1 MMDCSSVQERF
12 AQVVARTPDAI
23 AVSSPAEGEVLTY
36 AELDERANR
45 IARRLIGLG
54 VRPEDPVMVLQ
65 ERTVAMVAS
74 ILGIVKAGATYLPL
88 HSAYPLQRMQWIAD
102 HVGRPVL
109 LADAVMRERGLPQVP
124 VTVFVDSDAELPSL
138 PGTNPG
144 VRTGLDHLVHVIH
157 TSGST
162 GEPMGVAVP
171 HRGVLGL
178 ALDSHWHGGA
188 HERIVMLAPYAFAVS
203 TYELWVPLLHGG
215 HLVLAPPGHLDVG
228 TLRELIAEHK
238 ISAVHVTAGLFRVVA
253 DEAPECF
260 AGVREVLTGGDVI
273 SAKAVRLVL
282 EACPDAVVRA
292 TYGSSELSLFVLSSP
307 MRAPYSMGP
316 VVPVGRGLDNI
327 RLYMLDEQLRP
338 LPPGEV
344 GDLYVAGS
352 RLARGYYRRPG
363 VTAERFVADPF
374 GGGGQRMFRTGDQV
388 RVRQDGLIEFT
399 GRAGDQ
405 VKIRGYRVELAEI
418 ESVLARYRGLAHA
431 VVVARAVGDG
441 EKRLIAYVVPEA
453 SQAGEASGGLGP
465 AATGGQ
471 ANRVVPSRGGSG
483 GMGPPGK
490 EGASTVDIDGLR
502 AYAKDLVPE
511 YMVPS
516 VFVTLDSLPLTP
528 NGKVDR
534 EALPEPAEE
543 APAAY
548 RAPQTPRQELLCSL
562 FAEVVGVPRVGLD
575 DSFFDLHGESLMA
588 MRLVSAIQDRLGA
601 ELLVSDIFDTPTV
614 AELDQQVEK
623 ALQQSQF
630 P

>member
-1 MMDCSSVQERF
+1 M
-12 AQVVARTPDAI
+12 VARTPDAI
-23 AVSSPAEGEVLTY
+23 AVSSPAEGQVLTY

-54 VRPEDPVMVLQ
+54 VRAEDPVMVLQ

-102 HVGRPVL
+102 RMGGPVL

-138 PGTNPG
+138 SGTDPG
-144 VRTGLDHLVHVIH
+144 VRTELDHLVHVIH

-178 ALDSHWHGGA
+178 ALDSCWDGGA

-215 HLVLAPPGHLDVG
+215 HLVLAPPGHLSVG
-228 TLRELIAEHK
+228 ALRGLIADHQ

-282 EACPDAVVRA
+282 EACPDTVVRA
-292 TYGSSELSLFVLSSP
+292 TYGSSELSLFVLNSP

-327 RLYMLDEQLRP
+327 LLYVLDEQLKP
-338 LPPGEV
+338 LPPGQV

-374 GGGGQRMFRTGDQV
+374 GGGGRRMFRTGDQV
-388 RVRQDGLIEFT
+388 RVRKDGLIEFT

-431 VVVARAVGDG
+431 VVVARAVQDG

-453 SQAGEASGGLGP
+453 GQTGEASGGVGP
-465 AATGGQ
+465 AAAGSQ
-471 ANRVVPSRGGSG
+471 AGRVVP
-483 GMGPPGK
+483 P
-490 EGASTVDIDGLR
+490 GASRVIDGLR
-502 AYAKDLVPE
+502 AHAKDLMPE

-516 VFVTLDSLPLTP
+516 AFVTLDSLPLTP

-543 APAAY
+543 SLAVY

-562 FAEVVGVPRVGLD
+562 FAEVLGVPRVGLD

-588 MRLVSAIQDRLGA
+588 MRLVSAIADRLGA
-601 ELLVSDIFDTPTV
+601 ELQVSDIFDAPTV
-614 AELDQQVEK
+614 AELDLQVEK
-623 ALQQSQF
+623 ALQGSRASNLSGYAMKGRTNAAI
-630 P
+630 PHRYPAGRA

>member
-23 AVSSPAEGEVLTY
+23 AVSSPAEREVLTY

-54 VRPEDPVMVLQ
+54 VQPEDPVMVLQ
-65 ERTVAMVAS
+65 ERTAAMVAS
-74 ILGIVKAGATYLPL
+74 ILGIVKAGAMYLPL
-88 HSAYPLQRMQWIAD
+88 HSAYPLQRMQRIAD

-109 LADAVMRERGLPQVP
+109 LADAAMRERGLPQVP

-162 GEPMGVAVP
+162 GEPTGVAVP

-178 ALDSHWHGGA
+178 ALDSCWDGGA

-228 TLRELIAEHK
+228 TLRELITEHK

-260 AGVREVLTGGDVI
+260 ADVREVLTGGDVI
-273 SAKAVRLVL
+273 SAKAVQLVL
-282 EACPDAVVRA
+282 EACPDTVVRA
-292 TYGSSELSLFVLSSP
+292 TYGSSELSLFILSSP

-327 RLYMLDEQLRP
+327 RLHLLDEQLRP

-388 RVRQDGLIEFT
+388 RVRQDGLIEFV
-399 GRAGDQ
+399 GRSGDQ

-431 VVVARAVGDG
+431 VVVARAVKDG

-453 SQAGEASGGLGP
+453 RAGTVGEASGGV
-465 AATGGQ
+465 GG
-471 ANRVVPSRGGSG
+471 VVP
-483 GMGPPGK
+483 P
-490 EGASTVDIDGLR
+490 GASTVDIDGLR
-502 AYAKDLVPE
+502 AHAKDLLPE

-516 VFVTLDSLPLTP
+516 AFVTLDSLPLTP

-548 RAPQTPRQELLCSL
+548 RAPRTRRQELLCSL
-562 FAEVVGVPRVGLD
+562 FAEVLGVPRVGLD

-588 MRLVSAIQDRLGA
+588 VRLVGAIQDRLGA

-623 ALQQSQF
+623 ALQQSRA
-630 P
+630 

>member
-1 MMDCSSVQERF
+1 MDCSSVQERF

-45 IARRLIGLG
+45 IAGRLIGLG

-65 ERTVAMVAS
+65 ERTIAMVAS
-74 ILGIVKAGATYLPL
+74 ILGIVKAGAMYLPL
-88 HSAYPLQRMQWIAD
+88 HSAYPVQRMQWIAD

-124 VTVFVDSDAELPSL
+124 VTVFVDSDAELRSL
-138 PGTNPG
+138 PGTDPG
-144 VRTGLDHLVHVIH
+144 VRTGLDHLVHVMH

-162 GEPMGVAVP
+162 GDPMGVAVT

-178 ALDSHWHGGA
+178 ALDSCWDGGA

-203 TYELWVPLLHGG
+203 TYELWVPLLRGG

-238 ISAVHVTAGLFRVVA
+238 LSAVHVTAGLFRVVA

-282 EACPDAVVRA
+282 EACPDTVVRA

-344 GDLYVAGS
+344 GDLYVVGS

-374 GGGGQRMFRTGDQV
+374 GGSGQRMFRTGDQV
-388 RVRQDGLIEFT
+388 RVRQDGLIEFV
-399 GRAGDQ
+399 GRSGDQ

-431 VVVARAVGDG
+431 VVAARAVEDG

-453 SQAGEASGGLGP
+453 GE
-465 AATGGQ
+465 
-471 ANRVVPSRGGSG
+471 
-483 GMGPPGK
+483 
-490 EGASTVDIDGLR
+490 VDIDELR
-502 AYAKDLVPE
+502 AHAKDLLPE

-516 VFVTLDSLPLTP
+516 AFVTLDSLPLTP

-562 FAEVVGVPRVGLD
+562 FAEALGVSRVGLD
-575 DSFFDLHGESLMA
+575 DSFFDLQGESLMA
-588 MRLVSAIQDRLGA
+588 ARLVGAIQNRLGA
-601 ELLVSDIFDTPTV
+601 ELLVSDIFDAPTV
-614 AELDQQVEK
+614 AELDRRVEK
-623 ALQQSQF
+623 ALQPQATGARLEIG
-630 P
+630 

>member
-1 MMDCSSVQERF
+1 
-12 AQVVARTPDAI
+12 
-23 AVSSPAEGEVLTY
+23 
-36 AELDERANR
+36 
-45 IARRLIGLG
+45 
-54 VRPEDPVMVLQ
+54 
-65 ERTVAMVAS
+65 
-74 ILGIVKAGATYLPL
+74 
-88 HSAYPLQRMQWIAD
+88 
-102 HVGRPVL
+102 
-109 LADAVMRERGLPQVP
+109 
-124 VTVFVDSDAELPSL
+124 
-138 PGTNPG
+138 
-144 VRTGLDHLVHVIH
+144 
-157 TSGST
+157 
-162 GEPMGVAVP
+162 
-171 HRGVLGL
+171 VLGL
-178 ALDSHWHGGA
+178 ALDSCWDGGA

-215 HLVLAPPGHLDVG
+215 HLVLAPPGYLDVG

-282 EACPDAVVRA
+282 EACPDTVVRA

-307 MRAPYSMGP
+307 MRAPYCMGP

-327 RLYMLDEQLRP
+327 RLYVLDEQLRS
-338 LPPGEV
+338 LPAGEV

-363 VTAERFVADPF
+363 VTAERFVADPS
-374 GGGGQRMFRTGDQV
+374 GEGGQRMFRTGDQV
-388 RVRQDGLIEFT
+388 RVRQDGLIEFV

-431 VVVARAVGDG
+431 VVVARTVQDG
-441 EKRLIAYVVPEA
+441 EKRLIAYVV
-453 SQAGEASGGLGP
+453 SGAGPIDL
-465 AATGGQ
+465 
-471 ANRVVPSRGGSG
+471 
-483 GMGPPGK
+483 
-490 EGASTVDIDGLR
+490 DGLR
-502 AYAKDLVPE
+502 AHAKDFLPE

-516 VFVTLDSLPLTP
+516 AFVTLDSLPLTP

-543 APAAY
+543 AQAAY
-548 RAPQTPRQELLCSL
+548 RAPATPRQELLCSL
-562 FAEVVGVPRVGLD
+562 FAQVLGVPRVGLD

-623 ALQQSQF
+623 ALQQSRA
-630 P
+630 

>member
-45 IARRLIGLG
+45 IARRLISLG
-54 VRPEDPVMVLQ
+54 VRLEDPVMVLQ
-65 ERTVAMVAS
+65 ERTTAMVAS

-88 HSAYPLQRMQWIAD
+88 HSAYPLQRMQVIAD
-102 HVGRPVL
+102 NMGRPVL
-109 LADAVMRERGLPQVP
+109 LADAIMRERGLPQVP

-138 PGTNPG
+138 PGTDPG
-144 VRTGLDHLVHVIH
+144 VRAELDHLVHVIH

-178 ALDSHWHGGA
+178 ALDSCWDGGA

-238 ISAVHVTAGLFRVVA
+238 ITAVHVTAGLFRVVA
-253 DEAPECF
+253 DEAPESF

-273 SAKAVRLVL
+273 SAKAVRLML
-282 EACPDAVVRA
+282 EACPDTVVRA

-307 MRAPYSMGP
+307 MRAPYAMGP
-316 VVPVGRGLDNI
+316 VVPVGRGLDNV
-327 RLYMLDEQLRP
+327 RLYLLDEQLRP
-338 LPPGEV
+338 LPPGEA

-352 RLARGYYRRPG
+352 RMARGYYRRPG

-388 RVRQDGLIEFT
+388 RVRQDGLVEFI

-431 VVVARAVGDG
+431 VVVARAVEGG
-441 EKRLIAYVVPEA
+441 EKRLIAYVVPE
-453 SQAGEASGGLGP
+453 E
-465 AATGGQ
+465 GQ
-471 ANRVVPSRGGSG
+471 INI
-483 GMGPPGK
+483 
-490 EGASTVDIDGLR
+490 EGLR
-502 AYAKDLVPE
+502 AHAKEFVPE

-516 VFVTLDSLPLTP
+516 AFVTLDSLPLTP

-534 EALPEPAEE
+534 EALPEPAEA

-548 RAPQTPRQELLCSL
+548 RAPQTPRQEQLCSL
-562 FAEVVGVPRVGLD
+562 FAEVLGVPRVGLD

-588 MRLVSAIQDRLGA
+588 MRLVSAIRDRLGA

-614 AELDQQVEK
+614 GELDEQVEK
-623 ALQQSQF
+623 ALQQSRA
-630 P
+630 

>member
-1 MMDCSSVQERF
+1 MMNCSSVQERF

-45 IARRLIGLG
+45 IAWRLIGLG

-74 ILGIVKAGATYLPL
+74 ILGIVKAGAMYLPL
-88 HSAYPLQRMQWIAD
+88 HSAYPVPRMQWIAD

-109 LADAVMRERGLPQVP
+109 LADAVMGERGMPQVP
-124 VTVFVDSDAELPSL
+124 VTVFVDSDTELRSL
-138 PGTNPG
+138 PGTDPG
-144 VRTGLDHLVHVIH
+144 VRTRLDHLVHVIH

-162 GEPMGVAVP
+162 GDPMGVAVT

-178 ALDSHWHGGA
+178 ALDSCWDGGA

-228 TLRELIAEHK
+228 TLGELIAEHEL
-238 ISAVHVTAGLFRVVA
+238 SAVHVTAGLLRVVA

-282 EACPDAVVRA
+282 EACPDTVVRA
-292 TYGSSELSLFVLSSP
+292 TYGSSELSLFVLTSP

-327 RLYMLDEQLRP
+327 RLYVLDEQLMS
-338 LPPGEV
+338 LLPGEA

-363 VTAERFVADPF
+363 LTAERFVADPF

-388 RVRQDGLIEFT
+388 RVRQDGLIEFV
-399 GRAGDQ
+399 GRSGDQ
-405 VKIRGYRVELAEI
+405 VKIRGYRVELAEV

-431 VVVARAVGDG
+431 VVVARAVEDG

-453 SQAGEASGGLGP
+453 AQVGP
-465 AATGGQ
+465 
-471 ANRVVPSRGGSG
+471 
-483 GMGPPGK
+483 
-490 EGASTVDIDGLR
+490 VDVDGLR
-502 AYAKDLVPE
+502 AHAMDLMPE

-516 VFVTLDSLPLTP
+516 AFVTLDSLPLTP

-543 APAAY
+543 GSAAY
-548 RAPQTPRQELLCSL
+548 RAPQTMRQKLLCAL
-562 FAEVVGVPRVGLD
+562 FAEVLGVPRVGLD

-614 AELDQQVEK
+614 AQLDQQVEK
-623 ALQQSQF
+623 ALHQLRA
-630 P
+630 

>member
-88 HSAYPLQRMQWIAD
+88 HSAYPVQRMQWIAD

-138 PGTNPG
+138 PGTDPG
-144 VRTGLDHLVHVIH
+144 ERAGLDHLVHVIH

-162 GEPMGVAVP
+162 GDPMGVAVT

-178 ALDSHWHGGA
+178 ALDSCWDGGA
-188 HERIVMLAPYAFAVS
+188 HKRIAMLAPYAFAVS

-238 ISAVHVTAGLFRVVA
+238 LSAVHVTAGLLRVVA

-282 EACPDAVVRA
+282 QACPDTVVRA

-327 RLYMLDEQLRP
+327 RLYLLDEQLSP

-363 VTAERFVADPF
+363 ITAERFVADPF

-388 RVRQDGLIEFT
+388 RVRQDGLIEFV
-399 GRAGDQ
+399 GRSGDQ

-418 ESVLARYRGLAHA
+418 ESVLASYRGLAHA
-431 VVVARAVGDG
+431 VVVARAVEDG
-441 EKRLIAYVVPEA
+441 EKRLIAYIVPE
-453 SQAGEASGGLGP
+453 GGTL
-465 AATGGQ
+465 
-471 ANRVVPSRGGSG
+471 
-483 GMGPPGK
+483 
-490 EGASTVDIDGLR
+490 DIEGLR
-502 AYAKDLVPE
+502 AHAKDLLPE

-516 VFVTLDSLPLTP
+516 AFVTLDSLPLTP

-562 FAEVVGVPRVGLD
+562 FAEVLGVPRVGLD

-588 MRLVSAIQDRLGA
+588 MRLVGSIQDRLGA

-623 ALQQSQF
+623 ALQQSRA
-630 P
+630 

>member
-88 HSAYPLQRMQWIAD
+88 HSAYPVQRMQWIAD

-138 PGTNPG
+138 PGTDPG
-144 VRTGLDHLVHVIH
+144 ERAGLDHLVHVIH

-162 GEPMGVAVP
+162 GDPMGVAVT

-178 ALDSHWHGGA
+178 ALDSCWDGGA
-188 HERIVMLAPYAFAVS
+188 HKRIAMLAPYAFAVS

-228 TLRELIAEHK
+228 TLRELIAEHEL
-238 ISAVHVTAGLFRVVA
+238 SAVHVTAGLFRVVA

-282 EACPDAVVRA
+282 QACPDTVVRA

-327 RLYMLDEQLRP
+327 RLYLLDEQLSP

-363 VTAERFVADPF
+363 ITAERFVADPF

-388 RVRQDGLIEFT
+388 RVRQDGLIEFV
-399 GRAGDQ
+399 GRSGDQ

-418 ESVLARYRGLAHA
+418 ESVLASYRGLAHA
-431 VVVARAVGDG
+431 VVVARAVEDG
-441 EKRLIAYVVPEA
+441 EKRLIAYIVPE
-453 SQAGEASGGLGP
+453 GGTL
-465 AATGGQ
+465 
-471 ANRVVPSRGGSG
+471 
-483 GMGPPGK
+483 
-490 EGASTVDIDGLR
+490 DIEGLR
-502 AYAKDLVPE
+502 AHAKDLLPE

-516 VFVTLDSLPLTP
+516 AFVTLDSLPLTP

-562 FAEVVGVPRVGLD
+562 FAEVLGVPRVGLD

-588 MRLVSAIQDRLGA
+588 MRLVGSIQDRLGA

-614 AELDQQVEK
+614 AELDQQVER
-623 ALQQSQF
+623 ALQQSRA
-630 P
+630 

>member
-1 MMDCSSVQERF
+1 MIDCSSVQERF
-12 AQVVARTPDAI
+12 AQVVARTPGAI

-102 HVGRPVL
+102 HVGRAVL

-138 PGTNPG
+138 PGTDPG

-178 ALDSHWHGGA
+178 ALDSCWDGGA

-253 DEAPECF
+253 DEAPECL

-273 SAKAVRLVL
+273 SAKAVQLIL
-282 EACPDAVVRA
+282 EACPDTVVRA

-374 GGGGQRMFRTGDQV
+374 GEDGQRMFRTGDQV
-388 RVRQDGLIEFT
+388 RVRQDGLIEFV
-399 GRAGDQ
+399 GRSGDQ

-418 ESVLARYRGLAHA
+418 ESVLARYRRLAHA
-431 VVVARAVGDG
+431 VVVARAVEDG

-453 SQAGEASGGLGP
+453 GHVGEASGGLG
-465 AATGGQ
+465 G
-471 ANRVVPSRGGSG
+471 VVPPGG
-483 GMGPPGK
+483 
-490 EGASTVDIDGLR
+490 STVDIDGLR
-502 AYAKDLVPE
+502 AHAKDLLPD

-516 VFVTLDSLPLTP
+516 AFVTLDSLPLTP

-562 FAEVVGVPRVGLD
+562 FAEVLGVPRVGLD
-575 DSFFDLHGESLMA
+575 DSFFDLHGESLTA
-588 MRLVSAIQDRLGA
+588 MRLVGSIQDRLGA
-601 ELLVSDIFDTPTV
+601 ELLVSDIFDMPTV

-623 ALQQSQF
+623 ALQQSRA
-630 P
+630 

>member
-88 HSAYPLQRMQWIAD
+88 HSAYPVQRMQWIAD

-138 PGTNPG
+138 PGTDPG
-144 VRTGLDHLVHVIH
+144 ERAGLDHLVHVIH

-162 GEPMGVAVP
+162 GDPMGVAVT

-178 ALDSHWHGGA
+178 ALDSCWDGGA
-188 HERIVMLAPYAFAVS
+188 HKRIAMLAPYAFAVS

-238 ISAVHVTAGLFRVVA
+238 LSAVHVTAGLLRVVA

-282 EACPDAVVRA
+282 QACPDTVVRA

-327 RLYMLDEQLRP
+327 RLYLLDEQLSP

-363 VTAERFVADPF
+363 ITAERFVADPF

-388 RVRQDGLIEFT
+388 RVRQDGLIEFV
-399 GRAGDQ
+399 GRSGDQ

-418 ESVLARYRGLAHA
+418 ESVLASYPGLAHA
-431 VVVARAVGDG
+431 VVVARAVEHG

-453 SQAGEASGGLGP
+453 S
-465 AATGGQ
+465 TI
-471 ANRVVPSRGGSG
+471 
-483 GMGPPGK
+483 
-490 EGASTVDIDGLR
+490 DIEGLR
-502 AYAKDLVPE
+502 AHAKDLLPE

-516 VFVTLDSLPLTP
+516 AFVTLDSLPLTP

-562 FAEVVGVPRVGLD
+562 FAEVLGVPRVGLD

-588 MRLVSAIQDRLGA
+588 MRLVGSIQDRLGA

-614 AELDQQVEK
+614 AELDQQVER
-623 ALQQSQF
+623 ALQQSRA
-630 P
+630 

>member
-12 AQVVARTPDAI
+12 AHVVARTPDAI

-54 VRPEDPVMVLQ
+54 VQPEDPVMVLQ

-74 ILGIVKAGATYLPL
+74 ILGIVKAGAMYLPL

-109 LADAVMRERGLPQVP
+109 LADAAMRERGLPQVP

-138 PGTNPG
+138 PGTDPG

-162 GEPMGVAVP
+162 GDPMGVAVP

-178 ALDSHWHGGA
+178 ALDSCWDGGA

-282 EACPDAVVRA
+282 EACPDTVVRA

-307 MRAPYSMGP
+307 MRAPYPMGP
-316 VVPVGRGLDNI
+316 VVPVGRGLDNV

-388 RVRQDGLIEFT
+388 RVRQDGLIEFV
-399 GRAGDQ
+399 GRSGDQ

-431 VVVARAVGDG
+431 VVVARAVEDG

-453 SQAGEASGGLGP
+453 GQPGEASGGLGP

-471 ANRVVPSRGGSG
+471 ANRVVP
-483 GMGPPGK
+483 PGA
-490 EGASTVDIDGLR
+490 GTADIDGLR
-502 AYAKDLVPE
+502 AYAKDLLPE

-516 VFVTLDSLPLTP
+516 AFVTLDSLPLTP

-548 RAPQTPRQELLCSL
+548 RAPQTSRQELLCSL
-562 FAEVVGVPRVGLD
+562 FAEVLGVPRVGLD

-588 MRLVSAIQDRLGA
+588 MRLVGSIQDRLGA

-623 ALQQSQF
+623 ALQQSRA
-630 P
+630 

>member
-88 HSAYPLQRMQWIAD
+88 HNAYPVPRMQWIAD

-138 PGTNPG
+138 PGTDPG
-144 VRTGLDHLVHVIH
+144 ERTGLDHLVHVIH

-162 GEPMGVAVP
+162 GDPMGVAVT

-178 ALDSHWHGGA
+178 ALDSCWDGGA
-188 HERIVMLAPYAFAVS
+188 HKRIAMLAPYAFAVS

-238 ISAVHVTAGLFRVVA
+238 LSAVHVTAGLLRVVA

-260 AGVREVLTGGDVI
+260 ASVREVLTGGDVI

-282 EACPDAVVRA
+282 QACPGTVVRA

-327 RLYMLDEQLRP
+327 RLYLLDEQLRP

-363 VTAERFVADPF
+363 ITAERFVADPF

-388 RVRQDGLIEFT
+388 RVRQDGLIEFV
-399 GRAGDQ
+399 GRSGDQ

-418 ESVLARYRGLAHA
+418 ESVLASYRGLAHA
-431 VVVARAVGDG
+431 VVVARAVEDG

-453 SQAGEASGGLGP
+453 G
-465 AATGGQ
+465 TI
-471 ANRVVPSRGGSG
+471 
-483 GMGPPGK
+483 
-490 EGASTVDIDGLR
+490 DIEGLR
-502 AYAKDLVPE
+502 AHAKDLLPE

-516 VFVTLDSLPLTP
+516 AFVTLDSLPLTP

-534 EALPEPAEE
+534 EALPEPPEE

-562 FAEVVGVPRVGLD
+562 FAEVLGVPRVGLD

-588 MRLVSAIQDRLGA
+588 MRLVGSIQDRLGA

-614 AELDQQVEK
+614 AELDQQVER
-623 ALQQSQF
+623 ALQQSRA
-630 P
+630 

>member
-88 HSAYPLQRMQWIAD
+88 HSAYPVPRMQWIAD

-109 LADAVMRERGLPQVP
+109 LADAVMRERGLPEVP

-138 PGTNPG
+138 PGTDPG
-144 VRTGLDHLVHVIH
+144 ERTGLDHLVHVIH

-162 GEPMGVAVP
+162 GDPMGVAVT

-178 ALDSHWHGGA
+178 ALDSCWDGGA
-188 HERIVMLAPYAFAVS
+188 HQRIAMLAPYAFAVS

-215 HLVLAPPGHLDVG
+215 HLVLAPPGHLDVA

-238 ISAVHVTAGLFRVVA
+238 LSAVHVTAGLLRVVA

-282 EACPDAVVRA
+282 QACPDTVVRA

-316 VVPVGRGLDNI
+316 VVPVGRALDNI
-327 RLYMLDEQLRP
+327 RLYLLDEQLRP

-363 VTAERFVADPF
+363 ITAERFVADPF

-388 RVRQDGLIEFT
+388 RVRQDGLIEFV

-418 ESVLARYRGLAHA
+418 ESVLASYRGLAHA
-431 VVVARAVGDG
+431 VVVARAVQDG

-453 SQAGEASGGLGP
+453 G
-465 AATGGQ
+465 TI
-471 ANRVVPSRGGSG
+471 
-483 GMGPPGK
+483 
-490 EGASTVDIDGLR
+490 DIEGLR
-502 AYAKDLVPE
+502 AHAKDRLPE

-516 VFVTLDSLPLTP
+516 AFVTLDSLPLTP

-534 EALPEPAEE
+534 EALPDPAEE
-543 APAAY
+543 TPAAY

-562 FAEVVGVPRVGLD
+562 FAEVLGVPRVGLD

-588 MRLVSAIQDRLGA
+588 MRLVGSIQDRLGA

-623 ALQQSQF
+623 ALQQSRA
-630 P
+630 

>member
-23 AVSSPAEGEVLTY
+23 AVSSPAEGEALTY

-65 ERTVAMVAS
+65 ERTAAMIAS

-88 HSAYPLQRMQWIAD
+88 HSAYPVQRMQRIAD

-109 LADAVMRERGLPQVP
+109 LADAVMRERGLPEVP
-124 VTVFVDSDAELPSL
+124 VTVFVDSDAELASL
-138 PGTNPG
+138 PGTDPG
-144 VRTGLDHLVHVIH
+144 ARTGLDHLVHVIH

-162 GEPMGVAVP
+162 GDPMGVAVTQ
-171 HRGVLGL
+171 RGVLGL
-178 ALDSHWHGGA
+178 ALDSCWDGGA
-188 HERIVMLAPYAFAVS
+188 HKRIVMLAPYAFAVS

-228 TLRELIAEHK
+228 TLRELIAEHEL
-238 ISAVHVTAGLFRVVA
+238 SAVHVTAGLFRVVA
-253 DEAPECF
+253 DEAPGCF

-282 EACPDAVVRA
+282 QACPDTVVRA

-316 VVPVGRGLDNI
+316 VVPVGRGLDNV

-388 RVRQDGLIEFT
+388 RVRQDGLIEFV
-399 GRAGDQ
+399 GRSGDQ

-418 ESVLARYRGLAHA
+418 ESVLASYHGLAHA
-431 VVVARAVGDG
+431 VVVARAVEDG
-441 EKRLIAYVVPEA
+441 EKRLIAYVVPP
-453 SQAGEASGGLGP
+453 G
-465 AATGGQ
+465 
-471 ANRVVPSRGGSG
+471 AN
-483 GMGPPGK
+483 
-490 EGASTVDIDGLR
+490 TVDIDGLR
-502 AYAKDLVPE
+502 AHAKDLLPE

-516 VFVTLDSLPLTP
+516 AFVTLDSLPLTP

-548 RAPQTPRQELLCSL
+548 RAPQTARQELLCSL
-562 FAEVVGVPRVGLD
+562 FAEVLGVPRVGLD

-588 MRLVSAIQDRLGA
+588 MRLVGSIQDRLGA

-623 ALQQSQF
+623 ALQQSGARGF
-630 P
+630 L

>member
-12 AQVVARTPDAI
+12 AQVAARTPDAI
-23 AVSSPAEGEVLTY
+23 AVSSPAEGKVLTY
-36 AELDERANR
+36 AELDEWANR

-65 ERTVAMVAS
+65 ERTAAMVAS
-74 ILGIVKAGATYLPL
+74 ILGIVKAGAMYLPL
-88 HSAYPLQRMQWIAD
+88 HSAHPLQRMQWIAD
-102 HVGRPVL
+102 HMGRPVL
-109 LADAVMRERGLPQVP
+109 LADAVMRGRGLPRVP

-138 PGTNPG
+138 PGTDPG
-144 VRTGLDHLVHVIH
+144 VRTGLDHLVHVMY

-178 ALDSHWHGGA
+178 ALDSCWDNGA

-215 HLVLAPPGHLDVG
+215 HLVLAPPGRLDVG

-238 ISAVHVTAGLFRVVA
+238 LSAVHVTAGLFRVVA

-273 SAKAVRLVL
+273 SAKAVQLVL
-282 EACPDAVVRA
+282 EACPDTVVRA

-307 MRAPYSMGP
+307 MRAPYSMGS

-327 RLYMLDEQLRP
+327 RLYLLDEQLKP

-352 RLARGYYRRPG
+352 RLARGYHQRPC
-363 VTAERFVADPF
+363 VTAERFVADPYD
-374 GGGGQRMFRTGDQV
+374 GNGQRMFRTGDQV
-388 RVRQDGLIEFT
+388 RMRQDGLIEFV
-399 GRAGDQ
+399 GRSGDQ

-431 VVVARAVGDG
+431 VVVARAVQDG
-441 EKRLIAYVVPEA
+441 EKRLIAYVVAEA
-453 SQAGEASGGLGP
+453 SE
-465 AATGGQ
+465 
-471 ANRVVPSRGGSG
+471 
-483 GMGPPGK
+483 
-490 EGASTVDIDGLR
+490 VDIDELR
-502 AYAKDLVPE
+502 AHAKDLLPE

-516 VFVTLDSLPLTP
+516 AFVTLDALPLTP

-543 APAAY
+543 AAVAY

-562 FAEVVGVPRVGLD
+562 FAEVLAVPRVGLD
-575 DSFFDLHGESLMA
+575 DSFLSLHGESLMA

-601 ELLVSDIFDTPTV
+601 ELLVSDIFDSPTV

-623 ALQQSQF
+623 ALQQSRA
-630 P
+630 

>member
-23 AVSSPAEGEVLTY
+23 AVSSPAEGEALTY

-74 ILGIVKAGATYLPL
+74 ILGIVKAGAVYLPL
-88 HSAYPLQRMQWIAD
+88 HSAYPPQRMQWIAD

-109 LADAVMRERGLPQVP
+109 LADAVMRGRGLPQVP

-138 PGTNPG
+138 PGTDPG

-178 ALDSHWHGGA
+178 ALDSCWDGGA

-228 TLRELIAEHK
+228 TLRELITEHK
-238 ISAVHVTAGLFRVVA
+238 LSAVHVTAGLFRVVA

-273 SAKAVRLVL
+273 SAKAVQLVL
-282 EACPDAVVRA
+282 EACPGTVVRA

-338 LPPGEV
+338 LPHGEV

-363 VTAERFVADPF
+363 VTAERFVADPHR
-374 GGGGQRMFRTGDQV
+374 GSGQRMFRTGDQV
-388 RVRQDGLIEFT
+388 RVRQDGLIEFV
-399 GRAGDQ
+399 GRSGDQ

-431 VVVARAVGDG
+431 VVAARAVEDG

-453 SQAGEASGGLGP
+453 GP
-465 AATGGQ
+465 
-471 ANRVVPSRGGSG
+471 S
-483 GMGPPGK
+483 
-490 EGASTVDIDGLR
+490 GASTVDIDKLR
-502 AYAKDLVPE
+502 AHAKDLLPE

-516 VFVTLDSLPLTP
+516 AFVTLDSLPLTP

-562 FAEVVGVPRVGLD
+562 FAEVLGVPRVGLD

-588 MRLVSAIQDRLGA
+588 ARLVGSIQGRLGA
-601 ELLVSDIFDTPTV
+601 ELLVSDIFDAPTV
-614 AELDQQVEK
+614 AELDRRVEK
-623 ALQQSQF
+623 ALQPLRQ
-630 P
+630 PMK

>member
-1 MMDCSSVQERF
+1 MVDSSSVQERF

-23 AVSSPAEGEVLTY
+23 ALSSPAEGEVLTY

-54 VRPEDPVMVLQ
+54 VRPEDPVLVLQ
-65 ERTVAMVAS
+65 ERTVSMVAS
-74 ILGIVKAGATYLPL
+74 ILGIVKAGAMYLPL
-88 HSAYPLQRMQWIAD
+88 HDAYPLQRMQWIAD

-109 LADAVMRERGLPQVP
+109 LADAVMRERGLPEVP
-124 VTVFVDSDAELPSL
+124 VTVLVDSDAELRSL
-138 PGTNPG
+138 PGTDPG

-162 GEPMGVAVP
+162 GDPMGVAVT

-178 ALDSHWHGGA
+178 ALDSCWDSGA

-228 TLRELIAEHK
+228 SLRELIAAHGLTG
-238 ISAVHVTAGLFRVVA
+238 VHVTAGLFRVVA
-253 DEAPECF
+253 DQAPESF

-273 SAKAVRLVL
+273 SAKAVQLVL
-282 EACPDAVVRA
+282 EACPGTVVRA

-307 MRAPYSMGP
+307 MRAPYSLGP
-316 VVPVGRGLDNI
+316 VVPVGRPLDNI
-327 RLYMLDEQLRP
+327 RLHILDERLRP
-338 LPPGEV
+338 LPPGEI
-344 GDLYVAGS
+344 GDLYVAGT

-388 RVRQDGLIEFT
+388 RVREDGLIEFT

-405 VKIRGYRVELAEI
+405 VKIRGYRVEPAEI
-418 ESVLARYRGLAHA
+418 ESALARFPGVAHA
-431 VVVARAVGDG
+431 VVVAHAIEDG
-441 EKRLIAYVVPEA
+441 QKRLIAYVVPEG
-453 SQAGEASGGLGP
+453 AGPLD
-465 AATGGQ
+465 
-471 ANRVVPSRGGSG
+471 V
-483 GMGPPGK
+483 
-490 EGASTVDIDGLR
+490 DGLR
-502 AYAKDLVPE
+502 AHAKELLPE

-516 VFVTLDSLPLTP
+516 AFVTLDSLPLTP

-534 EALPEPAEE
+534 KALPEPAEE
-543 APAAY
+543 AVAAY
-548 RAPQTPRQELLCSL
+548 RAPRTPRQELLCSL
-562 FAEVVGVPRVGLD
+562 FAEAVGVPRVGLD
-575 DSFFDLHGESLMA
+575 DSFYDLHGESLMA

-601 ELLVSDIFDTPTV
+601 EILVSDVFDAPTV
-614 AELDQQVEK
+614 AELDQLVDK
-623 ALQQSQF
+623 ALQQSRA
-630 P
+630 

>member
-1 MMDCSSVQERF
+1 MDCSSVQERF
-12 AQVVARTPDAI
+12 AQVVAWTPDAI
-23 AVSSPAEGEVLTY
+23 AVSSPAEDEALTY

-74 ILGIVKAGATYLPL
+74 ILGIVKAGAMYLPL

-109 LADAVMRERGLPQVP
+109 LADAVMRGRGLPRVP

-138 PGTNPG
+138 PGTDPG
-144 VRTGLDHLVHVIH
+144 VRTGLDHLVHVMH

-178 ALDSHWHGGA
+178 ALDSCWDRGA
-188 HERIVMLAPYAFAVS
+188 HVRIVMLAPYAFAVS

-215 HLVLAPPGHLDVG
+215 HLVLARPGHLDVG

-238 ISAVHVTAGLFRVVA
+238 LSAVHVTVGLFRVVA

-282 EACPDAVVRA
+282 EACPDTVVRA

-327 RLYMLDEQLRP
+327 RLYVLDEQLRP

-344 GDLYVAGS
+344 GDLYVAGG

-374 GGGGQRMFRTGDQV
+374 GGSGQRMFRTGDQV
-388 RVRQDGLIEFT
+388 RVRQDGLIEFA
-399 GRAGDQ
+399 GRSGDQ

-431 VVVARAVGDG
+431 VVVAREVEDG

-453 SQAGEASGGLGP
+453 GQAGEASGGLG
-465 AATGGQ
+465 G
-471 ANRVVPSRGGSG
+471 VVP
-483 GMGPPGK
+483 PGA
-490 EGASTVDIDGLR
+490 GTVDIDELR
-502 AYAKDLVPE
+502 AHAKDLLPE
-511 YMVPS
+511 YMVPAA
-516 VFVTLDSLPLTP
+516 FVTLDS
-528 NGKVDR
+528 
-534 EALPEPAEE
+534 
-543 APAAY
+543 
-548 RAPQTPRQELLCSL
+548 
-562 FAEVVGVPRVGLD
+562 
-575 DSFFDLHGESLMA
+575 
-588 MRLVSAIQDRLGA
+588 
-601 ELLVSDIFDTPTV
+601 
-614 AELDQQVEK
+614 
-623 ALQQSQF
+623 
-630 P
+630 

>member
-88 HSAYPLQRMQWIAD
+88 HSAYPVQRMQWIAD

-138 PGTNPG
+138 PGTDPG
-144 VRTGLDHLVHVIH
+144 ERAGLDHLVHVIH

-162 GEPMGVAVP
+162 GDPMGVAVT

-178 ALDSHWHGGA
+178 ALDSCWDGGA

-238 ISAVHVTAGLFRVVA
+238 LSAVHVTAGLLRVVA

-282 EACPDAVVRA
+282 QACPDTVVRA

-327 RLYMLDEQLRP
+327 RLYLLDEQLSP

-363 VTAERFVADPF
+363 ITAERFVADPF

-388 RVRQDGLIEFT
+388 RVRQDGLIEFV
-399 GRAGDQ
+399 GRSGDQ

-418 ESVLARYRGLAHA
+418 ESVLASYRGLAHA
-431 VVVARAVGDG
+431 VVVARAVEDG
-441 EKRLIAYVVPEA
+441 EKRLIAYIVPE
-453 SQAGEASGGLGP
+453 GGTL
-465 AATGGQ
+465 
-471 ANRVVPSRGGSG
+471 
-483 GMGPPGK
+483 
-490 EGASTVDIDGLR
+490 DIEGLR
-502 AYAKDLVPE
+502 AHAKDLLPE

-516 VFVTLDSLPLTP
+516 AFVTLDSLPLTP

-562 FAEVVGVPRVGLD
+562 FAEVLGVPRVGLD

-588 MRLVSAIQDRLGA
+588 MRLVGSIQDRLGA

-623 ALQQSQF
+623 ALQQSRA
-630 P
+630 

>member
-12 AQVVARTPDAI
+12 AQVVARTPGAI

-54 VRPEDPVMVLQ
+54 VGPEDPVMVLQ

-74 ILGIVKAGATYLPL
+74 ILGIVKAGAMYLPL

-102 HVGRPVL
+102 HVGGPVL

-124 VTVFVDSDAELPSL
+124 VTVSVDSDAELPSL
-138 PGTNPG
+138 PGTDPG
-144 VRTGLDHLVHVIH
+144 VRAGLDHLVHVIH

-162 GEPMGVAVP
+162 GDPMGVAVT

-178 ALDSHWHGGA
+178 ALDSCWDGGA

-228 TLRELIAEHK
+228 TLRELIADHE

-282 EACPDAVVRA
+282 EACPDTVVRA

-327 RLYMLDEQLRP
+327 RLYVLDEQLRP

-344 GDLYVAGS
+344 GDLYVAGG

-363 VTAERFVADPF
+363 VTAERFAADPF

-388 RVRQDGLIEFT
+388 RVRQDGLIEFV

-431 VVVARAVGDG
+431 VVVARAVQDG
-441 EKRLIAYVVPEA
+441 EKRLIAYVV
-453 SQAGEASGGLGP
+453 SG
-465 AATGGQ
+465 ADAI
-471 ANRVVPSRGGSG
+471 
-483 GMGPPGK
+483 
-490 EGASTVDIDGLR
+490 DIEGLR
-502 AYAKDLVPE
+502 AHAEDLLPE

-516 VFVTLDSLPLTP
+516 AFVTLDSLPLTP

-543 APAAY
+543 AQAAY
-548 RAPQTPRQELLCSL
+548 RAPQSRRQELLCSL
-562 FAEVVGVPRVGLD
+562 FAEVLGVPRVGLD

-623 ALQQSQF
+623 ALQQSRA
-630 P
+630 

>member
-23 AVSSPAEGEVLTY
+23 AVSSPAEREVLTY

-54 VRPEDPVMVLQ
+54 VQPEDPVMVLQ
-65 ERTVAMVAS
+65 ERTAAMVAS
-74 ILGIVKAGATYLPL
+74 ILGIVKAGAMYLPL
-88 HSAYPLQRMQWIAD
+88 HSAYPLQRMQRIAD

-109 LADAVMRERGLPQVP
+109 LADAAMRERGLPQVP

-162 GEPMGVAVP
+162 GEPTGVAVP

-178 ALDSHWHGGA
+178 ALDSCWDGGA

-203 TYELWVPLLHGG
+203 TYELWVPLLRGG

-260 AGVREVLTGGDVI
+260 ADVREVLTGGDVI
-273 SAKAVRLVL
+273 SAKAVQLVL
-282 EACPDAVVRA
+282 EACPDTVVRA
-292 TYGSSELSLFVLSSP
+292 TYGSSELSLFILSSP

-327 RLYMLDEQLRP
+327 RLHLLDEQLRP

-388 RVRQDGLIEFT
+388 RVRQDGLIEFV
-399 GRAGDQ
+399 GRSGDQ

-431 VVVARAVGDG
+431 VVVARAVEDG

-453 SQAGEASGGLGP
+453 GAGTL
-465 AATGGQ
+465 
-471 ANRVVPSRGGSG
+471 
-483 GMGPPGK
+483 
-490 EGASTVDIDGLR
+490 DIDGLR
-502 AYAKDLVPE
+502 AHAKDLLPE

-516 VFVTLDSLPLTP
+516 AFVTLDSLPLTP

-548 RAPQTPRQELLCSL
+548 RAPRTRRQELLCSL
-562 FAEVVGVPRVGLD
+562 FAEVLGVPRVGLD

-588 MRLVSAIQDRLGA
+588 VRLVGAIQDRLGA

-614 AELDQQVEK
+614 AELDQRVEK
-623 ALQQSQF
+623 ALQQSRA
-630 P
+630 

>member
-1 MMDCSSVQERF
+1 MVDSSSVQERF

-23 AVSSPAEGEVLTY
+23 ALSSPAEGEVLTY

-54 VRPEDPVMVLQ
+54 VRPEDPVLVLQ
-65 ERTVAMVAS
+65 ERTVSMVAS
-74 ILGIVKAGATYLPL
+74 ILGIVKAGAMYLPL
-88 HSAYPLQRMQWIAD
+88 HDAYPLQRMQWIAD

-109 LADAVMRERGLPQVP
+109 LTDAVMRERGLPEVP
-124 VTVFVDSDAELPSL
+124 VTVLVDSDAELRSL
-138 PGTNPG
+138 PGTDPG

-162 GEPMGVAVP
+162 GDPMGVAVT

-178 ALDSHWHGGA
+178 ALDSCWDSGA

-228 TLRELIAEHK
+228 SLRELIAAHGLTG
-238 ISAVHVTAGLFRVVA
+238 VHVTAGLFRVVA
-253 DEAPECF
+253 DQAPESF

-273 SAKAVRLVL
+273 SAKAVQLVL
-282 EACPDAVVRA
+282 EACPGTVVRA

-307 MRAPYSMGP
+307 MRAPYSLGP
-316 VVPVGRGLDNI
+316 VVPVGRPLDNI
-327 RLYMLDEQLRP
+327 RLHILDERLRP
-338 LPPGEV
+338 LPPGEI
-344 GDLYVAGS
+344 GDLYVAGT

-388 RVRQDGLIEFT
+388 RVREDGLIEFT

-405 VKIRGYRVELAEI
+405 VKIRGYRVEPAEI
-418 ESVLARYRGLAHA
+418 ESALARFPGVAHA
-431 VVVARAVGDG
+431 VVVAHAIEDG
-441 EKRLIAYVVPEA
+441 QKRLIAYVVPEG
-453 SQAGEASGGLGP
+453 AGPLD
-465 AATGGQ
+465 
-471 ANRVVPSRGGSG
+471 V
-483 GMGPPGK
+483 
-490 EGASTVDIDGLR
+490 DGLR
-502 AYAKDLVPE
+502 AHAKELLPE

-516 VFVTLDSLPLTP
+516 AFVTLDSLPLTP

-534 EALPEPAEE
+534 KALPEPAEE
-543 APAAY
+543 AVAAY
-548 RAPQTPRQELLCSL
+548 RAPRTPRQELLCSL
-562 FAEVVGVPRVGLD
+562 FAEAVGVPRVGLD
-575 DSFFDLHGESLMA
+575 DSFYDLHGESLMA

-601 ELLVSDIFDTPTV
+601 EILVSDVFDAPTV
-614 AELDQQVEK
+614 AELDQLVDK
-623 ALQQSQF
+623 ALQQSRA
-630 P
+630 